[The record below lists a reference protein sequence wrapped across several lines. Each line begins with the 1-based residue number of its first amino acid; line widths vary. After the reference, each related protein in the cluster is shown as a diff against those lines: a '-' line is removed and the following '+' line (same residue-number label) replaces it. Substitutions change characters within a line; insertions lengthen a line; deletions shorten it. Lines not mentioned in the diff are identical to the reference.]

1 MGKYILRRIAQS
13 VIVLLGIS
21 VLAFSVLF
29 LSGDPTYLYVNE
41 RANQEAVALVRH
53 NLGFDR
59 PIHIQ
64 YIDFL
69 SKAMRGD
76 FGTSLKYGQ
85 PAMRVVLERLPAT
98 IELTLVGMFIA
109 IFFAIPVGVIA
120 AAKRNSIFDGGP
132 MLLAMIG
139 QSMPEFWLGLM
150 LILVVGVQYKLLPIS
165 GRVPILEPLFA
176 GKFATILATLPDAAR
191 HLILPGVSAGVW
203 SLSRNARL
211 VRSSMLEVLGM
222 DYVTTARAKGVKE
235 ALVILKHAFKNAL
248 IPIVTIIGLEFGF
261 LLSGDIVI
269 ENIFA
274 WPGIGRLVVFAINQ
288 KDFNVVQ
295 ASVITL
301 ALLFVG
307 LNLLV
312 DILYTWLDPRIRY
325 S

>member
-1 MGKYILRRIAQS
+1 MIKYILRRLAQS
-13 VIVLLGIS
+13 LIVMLGVS
-21 VLAFSVLF
+21 VLAFGVLF

-41 RANQEAVALVRH
+41 RASAEAIEQVRH
-53 NLGFDR
+53 NMGFDR
-59 PIHIQ
+59 PVYVQ
-64 YIDFL
+64 YWDFL
-69 SKAMRGD
+69 TKAVRGD
-76 FGTSLKYGQ
+76 FGMSLKYGQ
-85 PAMRVVLERLPAT
+85 PAMQVVLERLPAT
-98 IELTLVGMFIA
+98 IELTMIGMFVA
-109 IFFAIPVGVIA
+109 VVFAIPVGVIA
-120 AAKRNSIFDGGP
+120 AAKRNTLLDGGP

-150 LILVVGVQYKLLPIS
+150 LILVVGVQHKILPIS

-176 GKFATILATLPDAAR
+176 GDFATLVGTFPDALR
-191 HLILPGVSAGVW
+191 HLILPGVSSGVW

-235 ALVILKHAFKNAL
+235 QLVVLKHAFKNAL
-248 IPIVTIIGLEFGF
+248 IPIVTIVGMEFGF

-295 ASVITL
+295 ASVIVL

>member
-1 MGKYILRRIAQS
+1 
-13 VIVLLGIS
+13 
-21 VLAFSVLF
+21 
-29 LSGDPTYLYVNE
+29 
-41 RANQEAVALVRH
+41 
-53 NLGFDR
+53 
-59 PIHIQ
+59 
-64 YIDFL
+64 
-69 SKAMRGD
+69 
-76 FGTSLKYGQ
+76 
-85 PAMRVVLERLPAT
+85 
-98 IELTLVGMFIA
+98 
-109 IFFAIPVGVIA
+109 
-120 AAKRNSIFDGGP
+120 
-132 MLLAMIG
+132 
-139 QSMPEFWLGLM
+139 
-150 LILVVGVQYKLLPIS
+150 VVGVQHKILPIS

-176 GKFATILATLPDAAR
+176 GDFATLVGTFPDALR
-191 HLILPGVSAGVW
+191 HLILPGVSSGVW

-235 ALVILKHAFKNAL
+235 QLVVLKHAFKNAL
-248 IPIVTIIGLEFGF
+248 IPIVTIVGMEFGF

-295 ASVITL
+295 ASVIVL

>member
-1 MGKYILRRIAQS
+1 MIKYILRRLAQS
-13 VIVLLGIS
+13 LIVMLGVS
-21 VLAFSVLF
+21 VLAFGVLF

-41 RANQEAVALVRH
+41 RASAEAIEQVRH

-59 PIHIQ
+59 PVYVQ
-64 YIDFL
+64 YWDFL
-69 SKAMRGD
+69 TKAVRGD
-76 FGTSLKYGQ
+76 FGMSLKYGQ
-85 PAMRVVLERLPAT
+85 PAMQVVLERLPAT
-98 IELTLVGMFIA
+98 IELTMIGMFVA
-109 IFFAIPVGVIA
+109 VVFAIPVGVIA
-120 AAKRNSIFDGGP
+120 AAKRNTLLDGGP

-150 LILVVGVQYKLLPIS
+150 LILVVGVQHKILPIS

-176 GKFATILATLPDAAR
+176 GDFATLVGTFPDALR
-191 HLILPGVSAGVW
+191 HLILPGVSSGVW

-235 ALVILKHAFKNAL
+235 QLVVLKHAFKNAL
-248 IPIVTIIGLEFGF
+248 IPIVTIVGMEFGF

-295 ASVITL
+295 ASVIVL

>member
-1 MGKYILRRIAQS
+1 MAKYILRRIAQS
-13 VIVLLGIS
+13 VIVMLGVS

-41 RANQEAVALVRH
+41 RANDEAVALVRH

-59 PIHIQ
+59 PVYIQ
-64 YIDFL
+64 YFDFL
-69 SKAMRGD
+69 SKAVRGN
-76 FGTSLKYGQ
+76 FGTSLKYGL
-85 PAMRVVLERLPAT
+85 PAMDVVLERLPAT
-98 IELTLVGMFIA
+98 IELTMVGMFIA
-109 IFFAIPVGVIA
+109 TFFAIPIGVLA
-120 AAKRNSIFDGGP
+120 AAKRNSLLDGGP
-132 MLLAMIG
+132 MLLAMVG

-150 LILVVGVQYKLLPIS
+150 LILVIGVQYKLLPIS
-165 GRVPILEPLFA
+165 GRVPILETLFA
-176 GKFATILATLPDAAR
+176 GDFAVLWATLPDAAR
-191 HLILPGVSAGVW
+191 HLILPGISAGVW

-235 ALVILKHAFKNAL
+235 TLVVLKHAFKNAL

-261 LLSGDIVI
+261 LLSGDIVV

-301 ALLFVG
+301 ALIFVG

-312 DILYTWLDPRIRY
+312 DIIYTWLDPRIRY